1 MLCLAPAV
9 RVLKRGPVRRT
20 PNPTCCL
27 NCRSHHE
34 GYSAIRIRP
43 RHITTLKSPT
53 WVATIPVQSATH
65 PAKRLGD
72 TSPGTSILAG
82 SFKFPTFT
90 AADWSV
96 GTRQSR
102 FIVTCVWGCLGDS
115 PKSCFDIWVKHFRL
129 ALCMASHQHSLDWF
143 EGKSIGNH
151 GFYHQ
156 IWGFPVKFPLN
167 QSNETWLDLSEC
179 FVCLSILSSISRAV
193 IREEVMP
200 CCSSSVA
207 SSLRLC
213 HGFCGMTMW
222 WNIWNM
228 I

>member
-1 MLCLAPAV
+1 MNTFIFLHQVVGLFGELKCIYPLVPSLSSS
-9 RVLKRGPVRRT
+9 RHWRMKFNTGFYRCYFWLQQCRFGMKRGPVRRT

-43 RHITTLKSPT
+43 RHLKTLKSPT

-82 SFKFPTFT
+82 SFKFPTLA

-115 PKSCFDIWVKHFRL
+115 PKSCFDI
-129 ALCMASHQHSLDWF
+129 
-143 EGKSIGNH
+143 
-151 GFYHQ
+151 
-156 IWGFPVKFPLN
+156 
-167 QSNETWLDLSEC
+167 
-179 FVCLSILSSISRAV
+179 
-193 IREEVMP
+193 
-200 CCSSSVA
+200 
-207 SSLRLC
+207 
-213 HGFCGMTMW
+213 
-222 WNIWNM
+222 
-228 I
+228 